1 MEADHY
7 GGQREGG
14 IRLFH
19 KFRSANRRADEV
31 IEGAVATC
39 CAVRQASPS
48 PAYKEHM
55 MLRDRVVALAL
66 SSVVVGGFSF
76 GTEAKSYRWNCVYTQ
91 QASPKGLT
99 SERFSLEFA
108 FDDITEKAVIIG
120 NQGVSDVEVH
130 RGPLSVT
137 FMEKLNGGVVQ
148 TTTVTNDGQS
158 VHSRHTVMG
167 KQMVPSQYYGQC
179 TIR

>member
-1 MEADHY
+1 
-7 GGQREGG
+7 
-14 IRLFH
+14 
-19 KFRSANRRADEV
+19 
-31 IEGAVATC
+31 
-39 CAVRQASPS
+39 
-48 PAYKEHM
+48 

-167 KQMVPSQYYGQC
+167 KQMVPSQYYGQAQFVDARLGRARWSAGPRRTRDSDGRVRRRGQPKDQIARRGNC
-179 TIR
+179 LGLC